1 MTWQQLDEHFELV
14 EKLIQSRELVERLR
28 ASLGLKAQNLS
39 GMPRGN
45 GVGDLIGNSV
55 VEIVRVEQKT
65 EKLAARVAES
75 QKPIDEWIDS
85 IEDVYTQTILRLRF
99 IYGLQ
104 WKEVASTVGGGNTAE
119 SVKMVCYRLFD

>member
-45 GVGDLIGNSV
+45 GVGDLIDNSV

>member
-104 WKEVASTVGGGNTAE
+104 WKEVASTIGGGNTAE